1 VAETNISRGC
11 VDQSNQSQPLP
22 GVAVMGKYLHVP
34 DNSRLVSQPVSA
46 SPPTTRAAIFLDRDG
61 VIVEDVHYLRNPA
74 QLNILPGAA
83 QALRRLQDHFY
94 IIVVTNQSAIA
105 RGLLTED
112 DLLEIHLKLVQCL
125 AAEGV
130 VLDALYWCPHLSEA
144 VVPAYK
150 VDCDC
155 RKPKPGML
163 LRAKHDWDIDFAGSF
178 IIGDTHRDIEAG
190 HAAGVKAILIS
201 EPEDGSTGD
210 VLSTPNLAQAADLI
224 IAQTH
229 DMEPQTQRGATL

>member
-1 VAETNISRGC
+1 MAETNIPRGC
-11 VDQSNQSQPLP
+11 ADQSDRAQLVPRI
-22 GVAVMGKYLHVP
+22 AVMGKYLHVP
-34 DNSRLVSQPVSA
+34 DNSRLASQPVPA

-61 VIVEDVHYLRNPA
+61 VIVEDVHYLRNPT

-83 QALRRLQDHFY
+83 RALRRLQDYFY

-125 AAEGV
+125 ATEGA
-130 VLDALYWCPHLSEA
+130 VLDALYWCPHLPEA

-163 LRAKHDWDIDFAGSF
+163 LRTKHDWGVDIASSF
-178 IIGDTHRDIEAG
+178 IIGDAPRDIEAG

-201 EPEDGSTGD
+201 EPEAGSTGD
-210 VLSTPNLAQAADLI
+210 VLSAPNLAQAADLI
-224 IAQTH
+224 MAQTRG
-229 DMEPQTQRGATL
+229 MEPQTQRGETL